1 MSRMPKIEVKT
12 IPGTVE
18 EIDRHLDTEQTEK
31 KVTKRPK
38 KKAEVLKEE

>member
-1 MSRMPKIEVKT
+1 MSRMPRIEVKT

-31 KVTKRPK
+31 KAEKPKRK
-38 KKAEVLKEE
+38 KTAKQEE